1 MHVPGA
7 ECISRTKSLYNVAQA
22 EVIANVRG
30 NLLEVGDVKAA
41 DIGMLTSHAGKK

>member
-7 ECISRTKSLYNVAQA
+7 ECISCNKSFYNVAQA
-22 EVIANVRG
+22 EVIANVLG

-41 DIGMLTSHAGKK
+41 DIGILTFL